1 MKIKLVLPFLI
12 ILLIFIIRRQ
22 ENFIPSLFGIGF
34 VIPPCKPENGC
45 FPGSYA
51 TTQKYHNMCQPCSGL
66 NRQKIQL
73 QNNCQQNL
81 GQMSQ
86 ELYRTQDT
94 IIPKIQNKPEYL
106 LQPIMSPDK
115 KKKMICLVDNHLQR
129 KCFWVI

>member
-1 MKIKLVLPFLI
+1 MKIKLVLPLLI
-12 ILLIFIIRRQ
+12 ILLILIVRRQ

-34 VIPPCKPENGC
+34 VIPPCRPENGC

-51 TTQKYHNMCQPCSGL
+51 TTQKYHNMCQPCLGL

-94 IIPKIQNKPEYL
+94 IIPQLQNKPEYL
-106 LQPIMSPDK
+106 LQPLLSPDK
-115 KKKMICLVDNHLQR
+115 NKMVCVVDNHLQR
-129 KCFWVI
+129 RCFWFK